1 MNDLEKIEM
10 LCEMQDLNKMIRFT
24 ATNDGLIKNCDDIE
38 NIIQD
43 EFNNLYIN

>member
-1 MNDLEKIEM
+1 MSDKEKIEV

-24 ATNDGLIKNCDDIE
+24 ATNKKLIKNCDAIE